1 MNQIIYDF
9 AFYTQLLESYQG
21 ETIHIHYIFNERL
34 FKASH
39 DRDQFTDTNI
49 RNIHVR
55 NQVVLK
61 VRHKSI
67 QTINIQIIKT

>member
-1 MNQIIYDF
+1 MNQIINDF

-49 RNIHVR
+49 RKMHVI
-55 NQVVLK
+55 NQIVVII
-61 VRHKSI
+61 RHKSM
-67 QTINIQIIKT
+67 QTIKIQIIKT